1 VTLFYPVPLALRP
14 RFFLGTQLLKED
26 PNVVDEEVGRC
37 LAGKVVASVVEIPGD
52 DVFAVAFR
60 KESDRLG
67 DVCGVAYYLGDFG
80 TSRQYAMRGVQIWRS
95 GRQAEKP

>member
-67 DVCGVAYYLGDFG
+67 DVVRGRVLLGRFWDLTTIRDAWCSDLALG
-80 TSRQYAMRGVQIWRS
+80 ATS
-95 GRQAEKP
+95 